1 MPDQIELVHLRR
13 EVRTALELA
22 IVALAPE
29 DLVERLAAGAGLLET
44 IAELPLDAAPISA
57 LAPRT
62 IKRVREALDAW
73 RRWQREHT
81 PPPV

>member
-1 MPDQIELVHLRR
+1 MPDQIEFVHLRR

-29 DLVERLAAGAGLLET
+29 DLVERLAAAAGLLET
-44 IAELPLDAAPISA
+44 IAELPLEAPPIAA
-57 LAPRT
+57 LAPRA
-62 IKRVREALDAW
+62 IKRAREALDAW

-81 PPPV
+81 PALV